1 MFALFGFMGQTVYNK
16 LDARHIEHVAVEMES
31 TKKEETTVFWK
42 KVAEMKW
49 MPMKALS
56 DEEYGDL
63 LRERLLK
70 IEADI
75 ALVDEEVERLR
86 GEEKR
91 MGETRVT
98 APGESVE

>member
-1 MFALFGFMGQTVYNK
+1 MFTIFGFVGQTVYNK
-16 LDARHIEHVAVEMES
+16 LDARHMEEVAVKMENGGENETKGFWNRVVEMR
-31 TKKEETTVFWK
+31 
-42 KVAEMKW
+42 W

-56 DEEYGDL
+56 DKEYTDL

-86 GEEKR
+86 GEERKV
-91 MGETRVT
+91 MDQKTDVE
-98 APGESVE
+98 ES